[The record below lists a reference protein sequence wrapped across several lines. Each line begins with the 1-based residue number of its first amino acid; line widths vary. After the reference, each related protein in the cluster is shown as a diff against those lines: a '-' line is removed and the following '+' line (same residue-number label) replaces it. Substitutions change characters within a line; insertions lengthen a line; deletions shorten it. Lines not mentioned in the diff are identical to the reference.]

1 MIDYYIEEYGKAC
14 AQKQRCKEQMRQ
26 LIKVAHEH
34 RVYPSLYGNSSLNLH
49 WFLNHANEWV
59 EIIQRYDRSIKLKKQ
74 DIIDY
79 VARMEPYKDVA

>member
-26 LIKVAHEH
+26 LINEAHN
-34 RVYPSLYGNSSLNLH
+34 RRKFPLLYEDS
-49 WFLNHANEWV
+49 FLNIHWYLNYANDWV
-59 EIIQRYDRSIKLKKQ
+59 AVIQRYDRSIKLKKQ

-79 VARMEPYKDVA
+79 VAQMEPYEDVA